1 MCGCLCPPNA
11 SRSSCTQAAPQ
22 PAHGAPAGRGTRGR
36 TPRAPLLM
44 AKGGAS
50 DTMDKGVFFFAE
62 RSTTLERSVR
72 SVTVGQERSRG

>member
-1 MCGCLCPPNA
+1 MAAYALRMRAVPPA
-11 SRSSCTQAAPQ
+11 LRRLLKPLTE
-22 PAHGAPAGRGTRGR
+22 HAGGGTRGR
-36 TPRAPLLM
+36 TPRAPLLL